1 MSRPAPPPVAHARVS
16 RLRERGAAGNLGHVS
31 STPRRRA
38 TRLAVISRVVLIGLL
53 VGVILLINRE
63 EGRLAEIDRPPAEEA
78 SAN

>member
-1 MSRPAPPPVAHARVS
+1 
-16 RLRERGAAGNLGHVS
+16 
-31 STPRRRA
+31 
-38 TRLAVISRVVLIGLL
+38 VISWVVLLGLL